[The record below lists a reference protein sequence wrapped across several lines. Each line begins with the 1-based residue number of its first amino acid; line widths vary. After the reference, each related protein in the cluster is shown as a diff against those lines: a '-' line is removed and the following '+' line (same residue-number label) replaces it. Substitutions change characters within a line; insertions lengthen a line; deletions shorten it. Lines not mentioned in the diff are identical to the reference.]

1 MKRYDIKTI
10 TLRAW
15 SAAALC
21 AAALLAG
28 CASESDSEGNGGQ
41 GGSGSQ
47 PRPTG
52 YADPDGVIILNQG
65 APRMENGS
73 VTFLAPDG
81 SVVEHLYRTVNGTAV
96 GNTSQD
102 LWLCDGKYYLMS
114 NNAEV
119 PDLGSGEA
127 GDGSIVIV
135 DATTFRREKVFAF
148 DELKFPRPEGSLDEN
163 EMIPAVTPLEN
174 IAVLDEHNVFFADG
188 QGMYRLDAATGKMN
202 IVKGT
207 YAFGNQGN
215 TIETTVGT
223 RGMTVIG
230 DHLYCVGGG
239 FWSETK
245 LLELTKDMDQVT
257 RELPLKGE
265 FTSGICRTG
274 DHELLVATCGRSGS
288 TKSYLTYVDTDSW
301 SITLERPLNADISAE
316 FMNSSGVTLAGDYLY
331 FAAGTL
337 TVSRVSLKSWEVEE
351 YIHVADD
358 APEARYLTCNVVA
371 DPERQLL
378 YVSVSNELGE
388 AIVSDGNILVYDCS
402 GEEPVLKNNLVN
414 RGSYPVN
421 IYPVSHFYR

>member
-1 MKRYDIKTI
+1 MKRYDIKTT

-15 SAAALC
+15 STAALC
-21 AAALLAG
+21 TAALLAG
-28 CASESDSEGNGGQ
+28 CTSESDSEGNGGQ
-41 GGSGSQ
+41 GGSTPQ
-47 PRPTG
+47 QPTG
-52 YADPDGVIILNQG
+52 YADPDGVLILNQG

-73 VTFLAPDG
+73 VTYLAPDG
-81 SVVEHLYRTVNGTAV
+81 SVVEHLYRTVNGTEP

-114 NNAEV
+114 NNSTE
-119 PDLGSGEA
+119 PDLGSGKA

-135 DATTFRREKVFAF
+135 DAATFRREKVFTF

-174 IAVLDEHNVFFADG
+174 IAVLDEHNVFFSDG

-202 IVKGT
+202 IVKGS

-215 TIETTVGT
+215 TIETVVST

-230 DHLYCVGGG
+230 DHLYCAGGG

-245 LLELTKDMDQVT
+245 LFEFTRGSDEVT

-265 FTSGICRTG
+265 FISGICRTG

-331 FAAGTL
+331 FAAGSL
-337 TVSRVSLKSWEVEE
+337 TVSRLSLKTWEVEE
-351 YIHVADD
+351 YIHVTDD
-358 APEARYLTCNVVA
+358 APQARYLTCNVVA

-421 IYPVSHFYR
+421 IYPVSRFYR